1 MPPERKVPGRS
12 RALAAD
18 TCRTPHPATHAAS
31 TASDNQRAYG
41 MPSNYRSRSRIDEGG
56 RIDGAAGG
64 APTLCCDVRN
74 LSDHWIAPTRNVLAM
89 LSARLK
95 VTTTALVLGEYLT

>member
-18 TCRTPHPATHAAS
+18 PSRTPQPATHTAR
-31 TASDNQRAYG
+31 TASDSQRAYG
-41 MPSNYRSRSRIDEGG
+41 MPSNYRSHARIHEGG
-56 RIDGAAGG
+56 RTTGAAA

-74 LSDHWIAPTRNVLAM
+74 LGDHWIAPICNLLAIS
-89 LSARLK
+89 SARLK
-95 VTTTALVLGEYLT
+95 VSKQSTCSREYLK